1 MQRKSLPQGR
11 LLWQHRAIRQ
21 ADSARDFS
29 SSQGLKREGIL
40 YVFQTFQTAGL
51 TEKIRRSAKT
61 QLCGVA
67 LQFSQRD
74 PRGILRTHAQRIPV
88 EDRQQ
93 LQPRVRAGGKLAV
106 RRKDDRLRQGGKA
119 AAGVFEPALL
129 RAPEVKKRR
138 FAARAQP
145 FGLLRREKPPRER
158 HPPAGPVRLQVEP
171 DRRVRERADPA
182 PAAVRDAEVQLRRGG
197 EPGLSLRLPGERA
210 VRQLRRGQRRGP
222 AQQPVR
228 GLRPLR
234 QRRRLDR
241 HIRHASSGVTAV
253 RTACTI
259 QREAWPWPV
268 QVTRVRI
275 WSSAPGV
282 SPVSSTEASCAYC
295 RTASICAA
303 SVSAGR

>member
-158 HPPAGPVRLQVEP
+158 
-171 DRRVRERADPA
+171 
-182 PAAVRDAEVQLRRGG
+182 
-197 EPGLSLRLPGERA
+197 
-210 VRQLRRGQRRGP
+210 QRRCACRSSPTGASAN
-222 AQQPVR
+222 AQTQ
-228 GLRPLR
+228 RPPLCEM
-234 QRRRLDR
+234 LKC
-241 HIRHASSGVTAV
+241 SSGAAGNQGFPC
-253 RTACTI
+253 AC
-259 QREAWPWPV
+259 RASV
-268 QVTRVRI
+268 QSVSCGAASAAARR
-275 WSSAPGV
+275 SSRC
-282 SPVSSTEASCAYC
+282 EASGP
-295 RTASICAA
+295 SGSGAA
-303 SVSAGR
+303 

>member
-67 LQFSQRD
+67 LQFPQRD

-106 RRKDDRLRQGGKA
+106 RRKDDKYQEPLIQCEYAHAMGNSQGGFKEYWDLIRKYPKYQ
-119 AAGVFEPALL
+119 G
-129 RAPEVKKRR
+129 
-138 FAARAQP
+138 QP
-145 FGLLRREKPPRER
+145 STSI
-158 HPPAGPVRLQVEP
+158 
-171 DRRVRERADPA
+171 
-182 PAAVRDAEVQLRRGG
+182 DAE
-197 EPGLSLRLPGERA
+197 
-210 VRQLRRGQRRGP
+210 
-222 AQQPVR
+222 
-228 GLRPLR
+228 
-234 QRRRLDR
+234 
-241 HIRHASSGVTAV
+241 
-253 RTACTI
+253 
-259 QREAWPWPV
+259 
-268 QVTRVRI
+268 
-275 WSSAPGV
+275 
-282 SPVSSTEASCAYC
+282 
-295 RTASICAA
+295 
-303 SVSAGR
+303 